1 MPPRLG
7 WGVVSGEQRDWGSP
21 LGSTIRDDR
30 WLKICLPWLLVFF
43 ARHLMPQKCCVWQ
56 DIVSCRTALPVF
68 LMFVSCSG
76 FSRFLKVQMKSSGIL
91 TELEQYHTAAHC
103 SRVTGTKRTIPIL
116 PSYCCQAPHI
126 WCSLAWQT
134 QGRILGSQNSPH
146 LFEQMPLG
154 CDTFMWTKCR
164 AQTAAC
170 KRGKKSKFSPKDKKA
185 LGGSMKERQTKMK
198 TTCKCFAA
206 SGTSC
211 SSSKSAHKADLGSGL
226 CPTLL
231 SISKMALGQDCQP
244 GAHCSLYLLK
254 AQLGCK

>member
-1 MPPRLG
+1 
-7 WGVVSGEQRDWGSP
+7 
-21 LGSTIRDDR
+21 
-30 WLKICLPWLLVFF
+30 
-43 ARHLMPQKCCVWQ
+43 
-56 DIVSCRTALPVF
+56 
-68 LMFVSCSG
+68 MFVSCSG

-103 SRVTGTKRTIPIL
+103 SQVTGTKGTIPIL

-211 SSSKSAHKADLGSGL
+211 SSSKSAHKADLRLRPLPNPAVYQQDGPRTGLPAWGSLQPLSPESTAGL
-226 CPTLL
+226 QIGNYKGCAVRL
-231 SISKMALGQDCQP
+231 SSTAAK
-244 GAHCSLYLLK
+244 
-254 AQLGCK
+254 